1 MLNRLAHIGALTNA
15 IMITTTVGTTI
26 CTQAPVREEQ
36 IQTVVF
42 RRDLKAVHRLC
53 QLSFLEQH
61 RVPAPTREPPTF
73 DHHWFL
79 RDRIFR
85 DSLLRDRLL
94 RDRLLRYRV
103 LRYRL
108 LRYRVLRHWMFR
120 NFARY
125 VRTVLESSNR
135 GQTWRITMIFPC
147 KARGEMNVL
156 IDSTTDPFRT
166 NPLVGNRTDLMM
178 NSEATKD
185 GRRMDFKIRMNVL
198 TSLA

>member
-85 DSLLRDRLL
+85 DSLLRDRL
-94 RDRLLRYRV
+94 

>member
-79 RDRIFR
+79 RDR
-85 DSLLRDRLL
+85 
-94 RDRLLRYRV
+94 LLRYRV
-103 LRYRL
+103 

>member
-85 DSLLRDRLL
+85 DSLLRDSLL
-94 RDRLLRYRV
+94 RD
-103 LRYRL
+103 RL